1 MVISGHKWS
10 TTHRVL
16 KSHRSKMSVIYVIM
30 KTMCPP
36 GYHHNGFVATHALGH
51 MMYGL
56 YIYAVYI
63 YVYIYIRFIYKRF
76 IYIYKYIWAI
86 CRISRVKSVHCD
98 VLIVM
103 SDDRKHTW
111 NLNLKYIVYIYILY
125 IILYYIH
132 KQVGKYVDVGT

>member
-1 MVISGHKWS
+1 M
-10 TTHRVL
+10 THRVL

-63 YVYIYIRFIYKRF
+63 YVYIYIYGL
-76 IYIYKYIWAI
+76 YING
-86 CRISRVKSVHCD
+86 
-98 VLIVM
+98 L
-103 SDDRKHTW
+103 
-111 NLNLKYIVYIYILY
+111 YIYINIY
-125 IILYYIH
+125 E
-132 KQVGKYVDVGT
+132 QYVVYQESRVFIVMCSSS